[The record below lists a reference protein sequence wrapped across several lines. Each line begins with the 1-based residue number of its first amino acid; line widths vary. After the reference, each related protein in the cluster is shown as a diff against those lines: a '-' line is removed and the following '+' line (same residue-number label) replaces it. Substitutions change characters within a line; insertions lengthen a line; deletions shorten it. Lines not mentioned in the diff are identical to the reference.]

1 MKQRVLFGLFLSF
14 LSFELGAQ
22 ANEDAS
28 KSLTEL
34 RFNVNNSTLVGG
46 PVYGRHFI
54 IKGGL
59 ELPGGEKANAV
70 ELVIYAQNDAGK
82 KEVFRQEWF
91 RVKAIDGANPETE
104 FEFYVN
110 EFLEFDQT
118 YQYEFAFSKTRIIPD
133 NAANTIISNIEDR
146 LIRFAGQN
154 GDASPE
160 RIYDWLLMEL
170 STFYAG
176 TPQNSITSEL
186 ESMLESKQGFKTGL
200 VLTASSADQFL
211 NAQRNYLAFQKDSII
226 TQDSLLLL
234 DLQINQGLEIAKQLL
249 SAVNFDPEFLNKL
262 ENTDLSNE
270 SELLALGNAEF
281 WNALIYKLG
290 DYPQKNTIQL
300 FAKAVQ
306 DTNLSLAKTNLAET
320 QKVVDYLNKLK
331 LTCSNLPTGFKASK
345 ALGNGTA
352 NTMSK
357 EVLFLFRNP
366 KGLVN
371 GELIPLIIHYANK
384 RRRIVED
391 EASYA
396 IYKASEKLM
405 KADFK
410 RLLDP
415 LRGVLVE
422 IRKVSTYRPEAAVN
436 KEELDAIR
444 IGTAIGAG
452 ALAFSTDRHRYWQL
466 EGFGYVGLKFY
477 LQPVDKR
484 LVNPYLKSRRGFF
497 KSTAIMVGFVSG
509 VSPKFKDQEIQAIGN
524 IKPMLA
530 LSLDINRYISLDLGA
545 AFYNMEYISPLKSGT
560 YFSASPI
567 IGLSFDADIFNR
579 FSALISS
586 DAYRIPAK

>member
-1 MKQRVLFGLFLSF
+1 MKQRVLISLFLYF
-14 LSFELGAQ
+14 LSVGLYAQ
-22 ANEDAS
+22 ANEEAS
-28 KSLTEL
+28 KSIAEL

-46 PVYGRHFI
+46 PVYGRHFK

-59 ELPGGEKANAV
+59 DLPGGEKANAV
-70 ELVIYAQNDAGK
+70 ELVIYKKSDAGP
-82 KEVFRQEWF
+82 KEVIRQEWF

-104 FEFYVN
+104 FEFYIN
-110 EFLEFDQT
+110 DFLEFNQT
-118 YQYEFAFSKTRIIPD
+118 YIYEFAFSKTRIIPD

-146 LIRFAGQN
+146 LIRFAGKE
-154 GDASPE
+154 GDASTD
-160 RIYDWLLMEL
+160 RIYNWLLIEL
-170 STFYAG
+170 SSFYAG
-176 TPQNSITSEL
+176 TPQNSIASEL
-186 ESMLESKQGFKTGL
+186 ESMLESKPDFKTRL
-200 VLTASSADQFL
+200 FLTASSADRFL
-211 NAQRNYLAFQKDSII
+211 NAKRKYTGYQKDSIRK
-226 TQDSLLLL
+226 QDSLVLMDQQLNSSL
-234 DLQINQGLEIAKQLL
+234 KLAKQLL
-249 SAVNFDPEFLNKL
+249 SAVNFNPEFLNRL
-262 ENTDLSNE
+262 DNSQLSTK
-270 SELLALGNAEF
+270 SELIALAKEEF

-290 DYPQKNTIQL
+290 DYPQKNTIKL
-300 FAKAVQ
+300 FAKAIQ
-306 DTNLSLAKTNLAET
+306 DTNLSLARNHLAETKKAVTYLNELKLICTNLAS
-320 QKVVDYLNKLK
+320 D
-331 LTCSNLPTGFKASK
+331 FKASE
-345 ALGNGTA
+345 AVGDGTA
-352 NTMSK
+352 NSISK
-357 EVLFLFRNP
+357 AALFLLRNP
-366 KGLVN
+366 IGLVN
-371 GELIPLIIHYANK
+371 GKLIPTINQYVIK
-384 RRRIVED
+384 RNSILND
-391 EASYA
+391 EATYA

-405 KADFK
+405 KADLK

-452 ALAFSTDRHRYWQL
+452 ALAFSTDQHRYWQL

-484 LVNPYLKSRRGFF
+484 LVNPYLQSRKGFF
-497 KSTAIMVGFVSG
+497 KSTAILVGFVSG

-586 DAYRIPAK
+586 DAYRIPAN